1 MEIVFFWTLITLEH
15 KTFLPKTKQYSY
27 CSLHLT
33 IDKMQY
39 ISPRIVISAMNAYRN
54 KIFWKAF
61 ILVCATLIGG
71 VSLYYTNTLARSVAD
86 EEQKRMQIWAEA
98 TQQMALSEN
107 ENEISFCLE
116 IIKGNTTIPVI
127 MTDNDSVVVS
137 VRNVPDSARIYGDT
151 AYFHKRVTEL
161 ASKHTPIVINLPGNQ
176 KNFIYYDDST
186 VLKQLA
192 HFPFIQMSII
202 AIFLMV
208 AYLAFSSSRRAEQ
221 NKVWIGMSK
230 ETAHQLG
237 TPISSLMAWIEIL
250 KQNETNA
257 SYVVEM
263 QKDIDRLRMIAD
275 RFSKI
280 GSLPTLQPCNLSEAI
295 ETAVGY
301 MRTRVSS
308 KVTLDVKDNTSRSVM
323 VRLNTSLFNW
333 VIENMIKNAIDA
345 MEGKGCITLKLNET
359 LKYAEILM
367 TDTGKGLA
375 KNQFKA
381 IFLPGYTTKER
392 GWGLGLS
399 LVQRIV
405 KDYHRGKIM
414 VQSSELGVGTTFR
427 ILLPKVTI

>member
-1 MEIVFFWTLITLEH
+1 
-15 KTFLPKTKQYSY
+15 
-27 CSLHLT
+27 
-33 IDKMQY
+33 
-39 ISPRIVISAMNAYRN
+39 MNTYRN
-54 KIFWKAF
+54 KVVWKSF
-61 ILVCATLIGG
+61 IIVCATLIGG
-71 VSLYYTNTLARSVAD
+71 ISLYYTNVLARNMAT
-86 EEQKRMQIWAEA
+86 EEHKRMQIWAEA
-98 TQQMALSEN
+98 IRQMQISEN
-107 ENEISFCLE
+107 EVEINFCLE
-116 IIKGNTTIPVI
+116 IIRNNTSIPVI
-127 MTDNDSVVVS
+127 LTADDNIVVQTRNLSDSLAIMS
-137 VRNVPDSARIYGDT
+137 DSAYSARRIE
-151 AYFHKRVTEL
+151 ALR
-161 ASKHTPIVINLPGNQ
+161 AKHNPIVINLPDNH

-202 AIFLMV
+202 AIFLLV

-250 KQNETNA
+250 KQDESNA
-257 SYVVEM
+257 SYVTEM
-263 QKDIDRLRMIAD
+263 QKDIDRLQMIAD

-295 ETAVGY
+295 NTAVGY

-308 KVTLDVKDNTSRSVM
+308 NITLDVKDNTSHSVM

-345 MEGKGCITLKLNET
+345 MEGKGCITIKLNET
-359 LKYAEILM
+359 LKFAEILI

-381 IFLPGYTTKER
+381 IFSPGYTTKER

-405 KDYHRGKIM
+405 NEYHRGKIA
-414 VQSSELGVGTTFR
+414 VQSSEIGVGTTFR
-427 ILLPKVTI
+427 ILLPKVKNRDLSQNA

>member
-1 MEIVFFWTLITLEH
+1 
-15 KTFLPKTKQYSY
+15 
-27 CSLHLT
+27 
-33 IDKMQY
+33 
-39 ISPRIVISAMNAYRN
+39 MNTYRN
-54 KIFWKAF
+54 KVVWKSF
-61 ILVCATLIGG
+61 IIVCATLIGG
-71 VSLYYTNTLARSVAD
+71 ISLYYTNVLARNMAN
-86 EEQKRMQIWAEA
+86 EEHKRMQIWAEA
-98 TQQMALSEN
+98 IRQMQISEN
-107 ENEISFCLE
+107 EVEINFCLE
-116 IIKGNTTIPVI
+116 IIRNNTSIPVI
-127 MTDNDSVVVS
+127 LTADDNIVVQTRNLSDSLVIMS
-137 VRNVPDSARIYGDT
+137 DSAYSARRIE
-151 AYFHKRVTEL
+151 ALR
-161 ASKHTPIVINLPGNQ
+161 AKHDPIVINLPDNH

-202 AIFLMV
+202 AIFLLV

-250 KQNETNA
+250 KQDESNA
-257 SYVVEM
+257 SYVAEM
-263 QKDIDRLRMIAD
+263 QKDIDRLQMIAE

-295 ETAVGY
+295 NTAVGY

-308 KVTLDVKDNTSRSVM
+308 NITLDVKDNTSHSVM

-345 MEGKGCITLKLNET
+345 MEGKGCITIKLNET
-359 LKYAEILM
+359 LKFAEILI

-381 IFLPGYTTKER
+381 IFSPGYTTKER

-405 KDYHRGKIM
+405 NEYHRGKIA

-427 ILLPKVTI
+427 ILLPKVKNRDLSQNA

>member
-1 MEIVFFWTLITLEH
+1 
-15 KTFLPKTKQYSY
+15 
-27 CSLHLT
+27 
-33 IDKMQY
+33 
-39 ISPRIVISAMNAYRN
+39 MNTYRN
-54 KIFWKAF
+54 KVVWKSF
-61 ILVCATLIGG
+61 IIVCATLIGG
-71 VSLYYTNTLARSVAD
+71 ISLYYTNVLARNMAT
-86 EEQKRMQIWAEA
+86 EEHKRMQIWAEA
-98 TQQMALSEN
+98 IRQMQISEN
-107 ENEISFCLE
+107 EVEINFCLE
-116 IIKGNTTIPVI
+116 IIRNNTSIPVI
-127 MTDNDSVVVS
+127 LTADDNIVVQTRNLSDSLAIMS
-137 VRNVPDSARIYGDT
+137 DSAYSARRIE
-151 AYFHKRVTEL
+151 ALR
-161 ASKHTPIVINLPGNQ
+161 AKHNPIVINLPDNH

-202 AIFLMV
+202 AIFLLV

-250 KQNETNA
+250 KQDESNA
-257 SYVVEM
+257 SYVTEM
-263 QKDIDRLRMIAD
+263 QKDIDRLQMIAE

-295 ETAVGY
+295 NTAVGY

-308 KVTLDVKDNTSRSVM
+308 NITLDVKDNTSHSVM

-345 MEGKGCITLKLNET
+345 MEGKGCITIKLNET
-359 LKYAEILM
+359 LKFAEILI

-381 IFLPGYTTKER
+381 IFSPGYTTKER

-405 KDYHRGKIM
+405 NEYHRGKIA
-414 VQSSELGVGTTFR
+414 VQSSEIGVGTTFR
-427 ILLPKVTI
+427 ILLPKVKNRDLSQNA

>member
-1 MEIVFFWTLITLEH
+1 
-15 KTFLPKTKQYSY
+15 
-27 CSLHLT
+27 
-33 IDKMQY
+33 
-39 ISPRIVISAMNAYRN
+39 MNAYRN
-54 KIFWKAF
+54 KIFWKTF
-61 ILVCATLIGG
+61 IIISATLIGG
-71 VSLYYTNTLARSVAD
+71 ISLYYTNILARNMAT

-98 TQQMALSEN
+98 IRQMQISEN
-107 ENEISFCLE
+107 ENEIDFCLE
-116 IIKGNTTIPVI
+116 IIRNHTSIPVI
-127 MTDNDSVVVS
+127 LTDDNNNIVQTRNLSDSLMIMSDSVYS
-137 VRNVPDSARIYGDT
+137 TNRIKT
-151 AYFHKRVTEL
+151 LQE
-161 ASKHTPIVINLPGNQ
+161 KHAPIVINLPNDH

-186 VLKQLA
+186 ILKQLA

-202 AIFLMV
+202 GIFLIV

-250 KQNETNA
+250 RQNESNQ
-257 SYVVEM
+257 SYVDEM
-263 QKDIDRLRMIAD
+263 QKDVDRLRMIAD

-301 MRTRVSS
+301 MRTRISS
-308 KVTLDVKDNTSRSVM
+308 NVTLDVKDNTSHSVM

-345 MEGKGCITLKLNET
+345 MEGKGCITIKLNET

-381 IFLPGYTTKER
+381 IFSPGYTTKER

-414 VQSSELGVGTTFR
+414 VQSSEIGVGTTFK
-427 ILLPKVTI
+427 ILLPKNS

>member
-1 MEIVFFWTLITLEH
+1 
-15 KTFLPKTKQYSY
+15 
-27 CSLHLT
+27 
-33 IDKMQY
+33 
-39 ISPRIVISAMNAYRN
+39 MNTYRN
-54 KIFWKAF
+54 KVVWKSF
-61 ILVCATLIGG
+61 IIVCATLIGG
-71 VSLYYTNTLARSVAD
+71 ISLYYTNVLARNMAT
-86 EEQKRMQIWAEA
+86 EEHKRMQIWAEA
-98 TQQMALSEN
+98 IRQMQISEN
-107 ENEISFCLE
+107 EVEINFCLE
-116 IIKGNTTIPVI
+116 IIRNNTSIPVI
-127 MTDNDSVVVS
+127 LTADDNIVVQTRNLSDSLAIMS
-137 VRNVPDSARIYGDT
+137 DSAYSARRIE
-151 AYFHKRVTEL
+151 ALR
-161 ASKHTPIVINLPGNQ
+161 AKHDPIVINLPDNH

-202 AIFLMV
+202 AIFLLV

-250 KQNETNA
+250 KQDESNA
-257 SYVVEM
+257 SYVTEM
-263 QKDIDRLRMIAD
+263 QKDIDRLQMIAD

-295 ETAVGY
+295 NTAVGY

-308 KVTLDVKDNTSRSVM
+308 NITLDVKDNTSHSVM

-345 MEGKGCITLKLNET
+345 MEGKGCITIKLNET
-359 LKYAEILM
+359 LKFAEILI

-381 IFLPGYTTKER
+381 IFSPGYTTKER

-405 KDYHRGKIM
+405 NEYHRGKIA
-414 VQSSELGVGTTFR
+414 VQSSEIGVGTTFR
-427 ILLPKVTI
+427 ILLPKVKNRDLSQNA

>member
-1 MEIVFFWTLITLEH
+1 
-15 KTFLPKTKQYSY
+15 
-27 CSLHLT
+27 
-33 IDKMQY
+33 
-39 ISPRIVISAMNAYRN
+39 MNTYRN
-54 KIFWKAF
+54 KVVWKSF
-61 ILVCATLIGG
+61 IIVCATLIGG
-71 VSLYYTNTLARSVAD
+71 ISLYYTNVLARNMAT
-86 EEQKRMQIWAEA
+86 EEHKRMQIWAEA
-98 TQQMALSEN
+98 IRQMQISEN
-107 ENEISFCLE
+107 EVEINFCLE
-116 IIKGNTTIPVI
+116 IIRNNTSIPVI
-127 MTDNDSVVVS
+127 LTADDNIVVQTRNLSDSLAIMS
-137 VRNVPDSARIYGDT
+137 DSAYSARRIE
-151 AYFHKRVTEL
+151 ALR
-161 ASKHTPIVINLPGNQ
+161 AKHDPIVINLPDNH

-202 AIFLMV
+202 AIFLLV

-250 KQNETNA
+250 KQDESNA
-257 SYVVEM
+257 SYVTEM
-263 QKDIDRLRMIAD
+263 QKDIDRLQMIAD

-295 ETAVGY
+295 NTAMGY

-308 KVTLDVKDNTSRSVM
+308 NITLDVKDNTSHSVM

-345 MEGKGCITLKLNET
+345 MEGKGCITIKLNET
-359 LKYAEILM
+359 LKFAEILI

-381 IFLPGYTTKER
+381 IFSPGYTTKER

-405 KDYHRGKIM
+405 NEYHRGKIA
-414 VQSSELGVGTTFR
+414 VQSSEIGVGTTFR
-427 ILLPKVTI
+427 ILLPKVKNRDLSLNA

>member
-1 MEIVFFWTLITLEH
+1 MI
-15 KTFLPKTKQYSY
+15 
-27 CSLHLT
+27 
-33 IDKMQY
+33 QY
-39 ISPRIVISAMNAYRN
+39 IAPPNVISAMNAYRN
-54 KIFWKAF
+54 KIFWKTF

-71 VSLYYTNTLARSVAD
+71 ISLYYTNVLARSMAD

-98 TQQMALSEN
+98 TRQIIISNN
-107 ENEISFCLE
+107 ENEITFCLE
-116 IIKGNTTIPVI
+116 IIRNNTTIPVI
-127 MTDNDSVVVS
+127 LTDDDDNVISTMNIPDLKANDTT
-137 VRNVPDSARIYGDT
+137 Y
-151 AYFHKRVTEL
+151 YHEL
-161 ASKHTPIVINLPGNQ
+161 LADMAAKHDPIVINLPENH

-202 AIFLMV
+202 AIFLLV

-250 KQNETNA
+250 KQDESNA
-257 SYVVEM
+257 SYVAEM
-263 QKDIDRLRMIAD
+263 QKDVDRLQMIAD

-295 ETAVGY
+295 NTAVGY
-301 MRTRVSS
+301 MRTRVSDNI
-308 KVTLDVKDNTSRSVM
+308 TLDVKDNTEHDVM
-323 VRLNTSLFNW
+323 VKLNTSLFNW

-345 MEGKGCITLKLNET
+345 MEGKGCITIKLNET
-359 LKYAEILM
+359 LKFAEILI

-381 IFLPGYTTKER
+381 IFAPGYTTKER

-405 KDYHRGKIM
+405 KNYHRGKIM
-414 VQSSELGVGTTFR
+414 VQSSEIGVGTTFK
-427 ILLPKVTI
+427 ILLPKVSN